1 VVGKLANFLRVHP
14 IFLLRSASGLDVRK
28 LSVRTLP
35 LNRDSAINLA
45 HHR

>member
-1 VVGKLANFLRVHP
+1 MLFLAQLR
-14 IFLLRSASGLDVRK
+14 RGLDVRK